1 MTPRQSLEPKQLCAA
16 AKQGGS
22 AYGGKARKK
31 TGRRLKTEAGLLFL
45 DFAI

>member
-1 MTPRQSLEPKQLCAA
+1 LRRRKA
-16 AKQGGS
+16 GGLP